1 MFSLNLKAPLDYSDK
16 LSLLVF
22 SSGLGIGG
30 AERMLL
36 RLAKHFE
43 TNKCQ
48 IFIINLT
55 SEKTLEEQFT
65 KMGVIVIPI
74 SISNPLE
81 FLIKFF
87 SLLRFFKEINLT
99 AIIGW
104 MYLGCVVASLFKI
117 FLHGNYKLYWSIRQ
131 SLSFWQSEK
140 LTTRIVI
147 HLARLLSSCPEKIIY
162 NSNLA
167 KYQHGEFGFS
177 KKNACFIANGFD
189 VLSKEKLTA
198 NRATYRKEFGFKKG
212 DIVLGIVGRFHP
224 VKGHEL
230 FVKMFQKAW
239 PDTFPDNLKF
249 ILIGEGVPE
258 NLRAQLPTFLLKQR
272 RILMIGRRNDA
283 AKIMAAF
290 EALLVTSH
298 AEAFPNVVGEA
309 MAASIP
315 VISTDVGDVRLILPS
330 DRGLFT
336 VGNLDDL
343 TAQIEGFCALSKD
356 ERLTW
361 GKQNR
366 EMVRLHYNIKDVVLS
381 YAKIFGIN

>member
-1 MFSLNLKAPLDYSDK
+1 MFSLNLKTPLNYSDK

-22 SSGLGIGG
+22 SSGLGAGG
-30 AERMLL
+30 AEGMLL
-36 RLAKHFE
+36 RLAKHFK

-55 SEKTLEEQFT
+55 KEKTLEKQFT
-65 KMGVIVIPI
+65 NMGVIVIPI

-87 SLLRFFKEINLT
+87 LLLRFFKGLNLK

-104 MYLGCVVASLFKI
+104 MYLGCVVASIFKI
-117 FLHGNYKLYWSIRQ
+117 FLHGNYNLYWSIRQ

-140 LTTRIVI
+140 PTTRIVI
-147 HLARLLSSCPEKIIY
+147 HLARLLSTCPKKIIY

-177 KKNACFIANGFD
+177 KKNASFIANGFD
-189 VLSKEKLTA
+189 ILSKEEIIA
-198 NRATYRKEFGFKKG
+198 NRATFRKEFGFKKG
-212 DIVLGIVGRFHP
+212 DIVVGMVGRFHP
-224 VKGHEL
+224 VKGHEI
-230 FVKMFQKAW
+230 FVKMFQKTW
-239 PDTFPDNLKF
+239 PDRFPDNLKF

-258 NLRAQLPTFLLKQR
+258 NLKARLPTFLLEQR
-272 RILMIGRRNDA
+272 RILIIGRRNDA
-283 AKIMAAF
+283 AKIMSSF

-336 VGNLDDL
+336 AGKLDEL
-343 TAQIEGFCALSKD
+343 TSKIEGFCALSED
-356 ERLTW
+356 ERLAW
-361 GKQNR
+361 GEQNR
-366 EMVRLHYNIKDVVLS
+366 EIVRLRYNIEDVFLS